1 MFICSSV
8 TAFSL
13 LALSSFLLNSLL
25 RMVSI
30 STLSSVHGA
39 LSNFL
44 CTISFWFM
52 FSFFASVLLP
62 RLRLFFPSLLL
73 FCILTHLFD
82 FSGLRMFYLLD
93 YLGWRVL

>member
-25 RMVSI
+25 RLVSI

-39 LSNFL
+39 LSNFFQ
-44 CTISFWFM
+44 CS
-52 FSFFASVLLP
+52 
-62 RLRLFFPSLLL
+62 SLLYKAA
-73 FCILTHLFD
+73 H
-82 FSGLRMFYLLD
+82 
-93 YLGWRVL
+93 RVQA